1 MDSLTSPHPF
11 PSHGFSDHNLQSN
24 TDMASSTSEN
34 APNIKQFEDEWNSD
48 EMTAKWKLAEAGTK
62 PWASIMIQQSGIISS
77 NEDAYALDLACGTG
91 VVTATIYEMLPRD
104 DWSRVKV
111 MGSDVSE
118 SMVSSLAKRAEAA
131 KWPAVET
138 KVTSGIVR
146 TFNCPISSRHRT
158 APLVTYLAT

>member
-1 MDSLTSPHPF
+1 
-11 PSHGFSDHNLQSN
+11 
-24 TDMASSTSEN
+24 
-34 APNIKQFEDEWNSD
+34 
-48 EMTAKWKLAEAGTK
+48 MTAKWKLAEAGTK
-62 PWASIMIQQSGIISS
+62 PWASIMIQQSGIASS

-131 KWPAVET
+131 KWLAVET

-146 TFNCPISSRHRT
+146 TIPFFPHAVGLRRLLLT
-158 APLVTYLAT
+158 FAT